1 MGVSPALGL
10 ANPAITEG
18 SPVRRNAVAG
28 KREVLYGGRPMQARG
43 KSCKDGTVL
52 SQASK
57 KPCKD
62 GVIAVA
68 GKREVLYGGRPMQI
82 REKSYKDSAMLS

>member
-1 MGVSPALGL
+1 
-10 ANPAITEG
+10 
-18 SPVRRNAVAG
+18 
-28 KREVLYGGRPMQARG
+28 MQARG
-43 KSCKDGTVL
+43 KSCKDSAMLLQASEKSCKDGTVL